1 MPKKKY
7 KTEEERK
14 EANRISQRNY
24 RARNNNKEYKKKMS
38 QIIGEWKK
46 KNKDKVNQ
54 YKRSKKAKETRK
66 IWRKKRLKE
75 DINFKISENLR
86 SKLST
91 ILKSQKIPKK
101 SKALELLGVKI
112 KYFKKYLEY
121 RFLPGMTW
129 DNHGKVWHLDHIIP
143 ISAIDFSKDENLKF
157 AFHYR
162 NFQPL
167 LAKDNL
173 IKSNNIF
180 IPIESHIKLRDVDVI
195 LKNITK
201 RLKPDL
207 EIDPEIFKNGILLKV
222 LSDKK

>member
-38 QIIGEWKK
+38 QIIGDWKK
-46 KNKDKVNQ
+46 RNKDKVNQ
-54 YKRSKKAKETRK
+54 YKRSKKAKESRK

-112 KYFKKYLEY
+112 KYFKKYI
-121 RFLPGMTW
+121 G
-129 DNHGKVWHLDHIIP
+129 
-143 ISAIDFSKDENLKF
+143 
-157 AFHYR
+157 
-162 NFQPL
+162 NF
-167 LAKDNL
+167 
-173 IKSNNIF
+173 NIF
-180 IPIESHIKLRDVDVI
+180 QIQ
-195 LKNITK
+195 
-201 RLKPDL
+201 
-207 EIDPEIFKNGILLKV
+207 EISKIQIAHSSSN
-222 LSDKK
+222 

>member
-38 QIIGEWKK
+38 QIIGDWKK
-46 KNKDKVNQ
+46 RNKDKVNQ
-54 YKRSKKAKETRK
+54 YKRSKKAKESRK

-112 KYFKKYLEY
+112 KYFKKYLEH

-129 DNHGKVWHLDHIIP
+129 DNHGIVWHLDHIIP

-167 LAKDNL
+167 FAKDNL

-195 LKNITK
+195 IKNITK